1 MKRFMAQVNVGGVW
15 VKTIVYA
22 DTAQHA
28 SYLLKAQFG
37 APNAPHMPVQVQI

>member
-1 MKRFMAQVNVGGVW
+1 MKKFMAQVKVSSIW

-22 DTAQHA
+22 DSAQHA

-37 APNAPHMPVQVQI
+37 APNVPHMPVQV